1 MINSADEYYN
11 IPHRFSFF
19 FYVLCIFRTGSC
31 AIDFLALNNYK
42 LKFPTHFQFFYLAP
56 KNFRSESQLHMI
68 RLYIRGIFFVKYVLL
83 VLDISYWHNEI
94 QQYLPWTI
102 SIFIS
107 AFRSKN
113 CLQHLWKL
121 DLLLYFLNCFVH
133 YFGFLSNNCIVEI
146 LSVLSRSNPGPDGLY

>member
-1 MINSADEYYN
+1 MN
-11 IPHRFSFF
+11 IIIFHIDFHF

-68 RLYIRGIFFVKYVLL
+68 RPYIRGIFFVKCPSSSWYFILAQWNSAIPTMNHL
-83 VLDISYWHNEI
+83 NFHQCISVKE
-94 QQYLPWTI
+94 L
-102 SIFIS
+102 S
-107 AFRSKN
+107 ATFMKIRFAT
-113 CLQHLWKL
+113 
-121 DLLLYFLNCFVH
+121 LYFLNCFVH